1 MAPSL
6 TAGTIVPAFT
16 SYGDTG
22 MRTEARR
29 YSGERLSA
37 FVPTHGAPGVSE
49 PGAAL
54 DVLCARARAAG
65 TTIPAG
71 AAAAASGLARRRAAW
86 PAGPRSKA
94 ATLIGALIA
103 ARRIRRSRW
112 ASGSSVLDAAATS
125 LGDASGV
132 DADARGSRA
141 AERGVGS

>member
-1 MAPSL
+1 MALSI
-6 TAGTIVPAFT
+6 TAGMIVPAFT

-29 YSGERLSA
+29 YSGGRPFA
-37 FVPTHGAPGVSE
+37 FVSTRGAPGASE
-49 PGAAL
+49 PDAVL
-54 DVLCARARAAG
+54 DMPRACTRSAG
-65 TTIPAG
+65 ITIPAG

-86 PAGPRSKA
+86 PARPRSKA
-94 ATLIGALIA
+94 APLIGALIA

-112 ASGSSVLDAAATS
+112 ASGSSVLDAAETS
-125 LGDASGV
+125 LGDESGV